1 MGTGRPPPPQL
12 TWEDLEAVLM
22 DLSGPTFC
30 RTVMPH
36 FLQGVEQA
44 ALLGEPR
51 QFLKELV
58 YTGLILDRLGASDT
72 GRRQPAGSPA

>member
-1 MGTGRPPPPQL
+1 MGSSRPPPPQL
-12 TWEDLEAVLM
+12 TWEDLEAVLA

-30 RTVMPH
+30 RMVMPH
-36 FLQGVEQA
+36 YLQSVEQA
-44 ALLGEPR
+44 ALEGDPR